1 MRSFGACPS
10 TAVHSAMP
18 TPPGRSGPVRRWLQ
32 EHLSDQLYRTSYFLI
47 IGTGVTS
54 LLGVAFW
61 ALAAHA
67 YSARIVG
74 LNAAAISAMTLV
86 SGACSLGLSAVLVRY
101 LPVAGG
107 ATRKLVTGT
116 YGLTVTLSLVLG
128 AAVAL
133 TSSVWSPR
141 LAFLGGGGWLIGF
154 TFATAAATVFTLQD
168 SVLAGL
174 RAAKWIPLENSLYSL
189 AKLVLL
195 LGFAA
200 ALPGAGPFL
209 AWNSPLLPAIVLI
222 NYLIFRRLIPARR
235 STGSLDRTKV
245 LAMAAGNYGGNL
257 FSLAGTLYLP
267 ILVANLTSAEQAA
280 YFYVPWLISLSL
292 QLVAVNVMTSLT
304 VEAALDMP
312 RLSELMR
319 QAFAHSM
326 RLVLPVV
333 ALTAAA
339 APALL
344 LLFGSAYAD
353 AGTPLL
359 RWLAIGA
366 IPNVIVSVGISV
378 ARITHRG
385 WVVVVVQG
393 GNSVIVV
400 ALSAILLSSLGI
412 TAVGIAWTASQT
424 VIAVLMLASI
434 LRPLLL
440 AGRRSRNAPTPAPDA

>member
-1 MRSFGACPS
+1 MTASPGA
-10 TAVHSAMP
+10 A
-18 TPPGRSGPVRRWLQ
+18 GPVRRWLR
-32 EHLSDQLYRTSYFLI
+32 EHLSDQLYRTSYYLI

-61 ALAAHA
+61 ALAAHV

-101 LPVAGG
+101 LPVAGA
-107 ATRKLVTGT
+107 ATRKLVAGT
-116 YGLTVTLSLVLG
+116 YGLTVTLSLALG

-133 TSSVWSPR
+133 ASSVWSPR

-154 TFATAAATVFTLQD
+154 TFATAATTVFTLQD
-168 SVLAGL
+168 SALTGL
-174 RAAKWIPLENSLYSL
+174 RAAKWVPLENSLYSL
-189 AKLVLL
+189 AKLILL
-195 LGFAA
+195 LALAG
-200 ALPGAGPFL
+200 ALPGAGPFV
-209 AWNSPLLPAIVLI
+209 AWNSPVVPAIVLI
-222 NYLIFRRLIPARR
+222 NYLIFRRLIPAQR
-235 STGSLDRTKV
+235 STGSLDRHKV

-257 FSLAGTLYLP
+257 FSLAGSLYLP
-267 ILVANLTSAEQAA
+267 ILVANLTSAENAA

-312 RLSELMR
+312 RLSELVR
-319 QAFAHSM
+319 QAFSHSM

-333 ALTAAA
+333 ALAAIA
-339 APALL
+339 APWVLL
-344 LLFGSAYAD
+344 VFGRAYAD
-353 AGTPLL
+353 AGTSLL

-366 IPNVIVSVGISV
+366 IPNVIVSVGVSV
-378 ARITHRG
+378 ARIQHRG
-385 WVVVVVQG
+385 WVVVAAQG

-400 ALSAILLSSLGI
+400 ALGALLLPSQGI
-412 TAVGIAWTASQT
+412 TAVGVAWTASQT
-424 VIAVLMLASI
+424 LIAVLMLGGI

-440 AGRRSRNAPTPAPDA
+440 PPRWSKNAPTQAPDA

>member
-1 MRSFGACPS
+1 M
-10 TAVHSAMP
+10 T
-18 TPPGRSGPVRRWLQ
+18 TPPGAAGPIRRWLR
-32 EHLSDQLYRTSYFLI
+32 EHLNDQLYRTSYFLI

-61 ALAAHA
+61 ALAAHV

-101 LPVAGG
+101 LPVAGA
-107 ATRKLVTGT
+107 ATRKLVAGT
-116 YGLTVTLSLVLG
+116 YGLTVTLSLGLG

-133 TSSVWSPR
+133 ASSVWSPR

-154 TFATAAATVFTLQD
+154 TVATAAATVFTLQD
-168 SVLAGL
+168 SALTGL
-174 RAAKWIPLENSLYSL
+174 RAAKWVPLENSLYSL
-189 AKLVLL
+189 AKLILL
-195 LGFAA
+195 LGLAG
-200 ALPGAGPFL
+200 ALPGSGPFV
-209 AWNSPLLPAIVLI
+209 AWNSPVVPAIVLI
-222 NYLIFRRLIPARR
+222 NYLIFRRLIPAQR
-235 STGSLDRTKV
+235 STGSLDRRKV

-267 ILVANLTSAEQAA
+267 ILVANLTSAEKAA

-312 RLSELMR
+312 RLSELVR

-333 ALTAAA
+333 ALAAIA
-339 APALL
+339 APWVLL
-344 LLFGSAYAD
+344 VFGSAYAD
-353 AGTPLL
+353 AGTSLL

-366 IPNVIVSVGISV
+366 IPNVIVSVGVSV
-378 ARITHRG
+378 ARIKHRG
-385 WVVVVVQG
+385 WVVVAAQG

-400 ALSAILLSSLGI
+400 ALSAVLLPSQGI
-412 TAVGIAWTASQT
+412 ATVGIAWTASQT
-424 VIAVLMLASI
+424 LIAVLMLGSI

-440 AGRRSRNAPTPAPDA
+440 PRRWSKNASRKAPDA